1 MDEQKIHEL
10 VNLLDGTSQSDW
22 TRIKQHIDMRFSYE
36 AAKVKFGDTPLLKRN
51 LEVEFNLR
59 RFGEK

>member
-1 MDEQKIHEL
+1 MDKQTIQQL
-10 VNLLDGTSQSDW
+10 VSLLEGVNSSEWERISQHVNM
-22 TRIKQHIDMRFSYE
+22 KFSSE
-36 AAKVKFGDTPLLKRN
+36 AAKIKLGNTSQLKRN